1 MQHRDMLFRYANRH
15 DFIVRPSDCTPRV
28 ILPSLP
34 SSCRSHGFLFFCYLY
49 TKPSR
54 VVAVLYG
61 NDDGVGGGGSSGSR
75 KSQINPFVIPH
86 RSFQPVRISTTS
98 LLCHL
103 RTLPKLFPFFLPTPY
118 RSVKRDSAILPS
130 LSFPP
135 LFLSN
140 ITLFSPLFFLSY
152 PFLSIPVAA
161 LLVRSLARSLARLFL
176 FRSSAV
182 HIFHSRNFLA
192 VFLLVLTRTQVSVAR
207 RAPIIFVS
215 FAFPVPPS
223 IETSS
228 PFMRTIITI
237 SGAANCN

>member
-34 SSCRSHGFLFFCYLY
+34 SLPSSCRSHGFLFFCYLY

-54 VVAVLYG
+54 VVAALYG

-130 LSFPP
+130 LSVSSPRFFY
-135 LFLSN
+135 L
-140 ITLFSPLFFLSY
+140 TLPYFRRFFFLSY
-152 PFLSIPVAA
+152 PFLSIPVAP
-161 LLVRSLARSLARLFL
+161 LLARSLARSPLPFS
-176 FRSSAV
+176 FICCS
-182 HIFHSRNFLA
+182 HI
-192 VFLLVLTRTQVSVAR
+192 
-207 RAPIIFVS
+207 P
-215 FAFPVPPS
+215 FA
-223 IETSS
+223 
-228 PFMRTIITI
+228 
-237 SGAANCN
+237 

>member
-1 MQHRDMLFRYANRH
+1 MLFRYANRH

-34 SSCRSHGFLFFCYLY
+34 SSCRSHGFLFFFCYLY

-54 VVAVLYG
+54 VVAALYG
-61 NDDGVGGGGSSGSR
+61 NGDGVGGGGSSGSR

-130 LSFPP
+130 LSVSSPRFFYLTLPY
-135 LFLSN
+135 FRHFFFVLS
-140 ITLFSPLFFLSY
+140 FSLDPRR
-152 PFLSIPVAA
+152 A
-161 LLVRSLARSLARLFL
+161 LTSSLARSLARLFL

-192 VFLLVLTRTQVSVAR
+192 VSLLVLTRTQVSVAR
-207 RAPIIFVS
+207 RG
-215 FAFPVPPS
+215 VPRSYLFRLLFLCYPQ
-223 IETSS
+223 
-228 PFMRTIITI
+228 
-237 SGAANCN
+237 